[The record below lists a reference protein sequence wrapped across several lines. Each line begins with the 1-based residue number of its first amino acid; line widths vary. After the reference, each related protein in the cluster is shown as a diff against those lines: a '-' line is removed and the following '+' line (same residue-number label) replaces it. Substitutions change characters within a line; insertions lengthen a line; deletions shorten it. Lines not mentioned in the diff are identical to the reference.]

1 MAFAYTIIILAILTI
16 FAMGNL
22 FNIFVKSKDNSGLF
36 LIPLFAAGMFMG
48 SILSRFE
55 TETAPI
61 HSASVHQAVV
71 LCETNG
77 GLKTLDQREAIC
89 ENGVTFNTRSLKQ
102 PEKEQ

>member
-1 MAFAYTIIILAILTI
+1 MAFAYTIIILGIVTI
-16 FAMGNL
+16 FIMGIL
-22 FNIFVKSKDNSGLF
+22 FEIIIDKDLGPLF
-36 LIPLFAAGMFMG
+36 ILPVFAAGMFAG
-48 SILSRFE
+48 AIVIRVQ

-89 ENGVTFNTRSLKQ
+89 ENGVAFKTRSLKQ
-102 PEKEQ
+102 PEKN